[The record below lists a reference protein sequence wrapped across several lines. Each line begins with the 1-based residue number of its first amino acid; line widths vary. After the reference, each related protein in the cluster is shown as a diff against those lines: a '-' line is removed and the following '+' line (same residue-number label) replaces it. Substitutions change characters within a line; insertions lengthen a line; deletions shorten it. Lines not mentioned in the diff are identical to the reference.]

1 MKIKHSWI
9 FDKLLVDINLLKNIP
24 YLIHVITQV
33 LQENMDLADEIL
45 FDLKSLL
52 KDERRAGPGS
62 RMIQRDMDEIDP
74 DDPKRLLRI
83 S

>member
-1 MKIKHSWI
+1 MRGQKKVYPEII
-9 FDKLLVDINLLKNIP
+9 NQPVQTLLNIP
-24 YLIHVITQV
+24 YLIYVITQV